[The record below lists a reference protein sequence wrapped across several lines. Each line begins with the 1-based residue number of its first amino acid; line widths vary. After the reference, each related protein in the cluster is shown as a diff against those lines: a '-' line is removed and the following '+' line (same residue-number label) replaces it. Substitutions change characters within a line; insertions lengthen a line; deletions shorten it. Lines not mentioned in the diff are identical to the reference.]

1 MASRSTLL
9 SWQAFKQWAL
19 GPTGL
24 RTTHA
29 WGPISNAGLP
39 LSGLADL
46 QKPPEYIS
54 ENMTAALCMYSLL
67 FMRFAWRV
75 QPRNYLLLAVHL
87 SNELI
92 QTYQL
97 QRIFGGFD
105 LYKGRH
111 KVPADREARPGASSG
126 GLAAA
131 VPDGDGQRTAHAAS
145 SQSS

>member
-46 QKPPEYIS
+46 QKPPEYIAQLS
-54 ENMTAALCMYSLL
+54 AARSAPEQRADPDVPVAADIRRVRSLQGTTQGA
-67 FMRFAWRV
+67 RG
-75 QPRNYLLLAVHL
+75 PRG
-87 SNELI
+87 
-92 QTYQL
+92 TT
-97 QRIFGGFD
+97 GGIV
-105 LYKGRH
+105 GR
-111 KVPADREARPGASSG
+111 SG
-126 GLAAA
+126 GRCA
-131 VPDGDGQRTAHAAS
+131 RW
-145 SQSS
+145 